1 MPHAKLS
8 LRHLE
13 NTPDMSFG
21 IVAASLGG
29 LALGALV
36 NWLATVL
43 PARRAAQM
51 DAGTPAETP
60 APAGRPVARIVAVE
74 IVLGALAGYLWW
86 RFGASVMFGVLLFY
100 VTVFTLIAVIDIE
113 HRLVLN
119 VVMLPAFVVA
129 LLEVFLSGRR
139 EPVEALAGYAVAQI
153 VVMGIYLMGHVYLN
167 AVNARR
173 GEPVTEVAFGFGDV
187 TLATF
192 CGLII
197 GYPGVI
203 VMLVLMVLFGGLFA
217 LLYVLG
223 RMLFAKGYRAH
234 TPLPYGPSIILAAMV
249 LLVWSKELARQ
260 LGGG

>member
-100 VTVFTLIAVIDIE
+100 VTLFTLIAVIDIE

-119 VVMLPAFVVA
+119 VALFPAFVVA
-129 LLEVFLSGRR
+129 LLEVPGSGGRVA
-139 EPVEALAGYAVAQI
+139 VEGRAGRAIGQL
-153 VVMGIYLMGHVYLN
+153 VVVGIHPLGHVDRT
-167 AVNARR
+167 AGTARR
-173 GEPVTEVAFGFGDV
+173 GAPVPGGACGCRDV
-187 TLATF
+187 TAATF

-197 GYPGVI
+197 G
-203 VMLVLMVLFGGLFA
+203 
-217 LLYVLG
+217 
-223 RMLFAKGYRAH
+223 
-234 TPLPYGPSIILAAMV
+234 
-249 LLVWSKELARQ
+249 
-260 LGGG
+260 